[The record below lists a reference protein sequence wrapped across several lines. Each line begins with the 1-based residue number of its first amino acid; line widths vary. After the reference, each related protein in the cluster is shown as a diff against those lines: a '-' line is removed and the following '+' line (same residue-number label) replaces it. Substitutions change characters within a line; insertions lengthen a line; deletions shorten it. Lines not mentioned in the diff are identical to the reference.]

1 MIPPFRHTITLAIL
15 ALSLSARCSH
25 TDDVAAS
32 PAVPAPAA
40 SPIIALFY
48 APDGKSLWS
57 ATLDR
62 QLAVRANDGDTEL
75 YRGKLPASTS
85 MLRVL
90 KDGSLLAGTS
100 DCALDWFEP
109 PRAGEPLKLR
119 REFDGPE
126 ARGIRKRLNPALK
139 DTATDEEKMAA
150 INNLQFN
157 DLVVAPDEK
166 RVAYSLVKGPDMAPI
181 IYDTPTQEVI
191 RVLNLE
197 SGQIESEQIVV
208 RPTLSVAN
216 IKSDDELLGPITL
229 DGSPGAKLAWAD
241 NKTLV
246 VARGLTIAR
255 FDMAGK
261 KLSEW
266 KPANAAET
274 LTRAAALRGTL
285 LSPIAPAARETLIKS
300 WQGRALNPDLQKAL
314 ALSPD
319 GTQLLA
325 TDDSQQGLLTLW
337 NSATGEARILNDWT
351 SFIPGKAKFSPDGTR
366 VAAWDSTLVRS
377 WSGKSE
383 MSYPARENAPI
394 WDIALKD
401 ENIAIGNNAGEV
413 RSFAFGSEMGGKRP
427 ARLEDLRPVVPSRAP

>member
-1 MIPPFRHTITLAIL
+1 MIPPISSFRRAISLAAL
-15 ALSLSARCSH
+15 ALFLCARCSH
-25 TDDVAAS
+25 AADVA
-32 PAVPAPAA
+32 AVPAPAA
-40 SPIIALFY
+40 SPIIALTY

-62 QLAVRANDGDTEL
+62 QLTVRGNDGKTEL
-75 YRGKLPASTS
+75 YRGKLPAFTS

-166 RVAYSLVKGPDMAPI
+166 RVAYSLLQSDIWAGI
-181 IYDTPTQEVI
+181 IYGMPTQEVI

-208 RPTLSVAN
+208 TPTLSTG
-216 IKSDDELLGPITL
+216 KPLSDAELLGPITL

-246 VARGLTIAR
+246 VARGLTISR

-261 KLSEW
+261 KLSAW
-266 KPANAAET
+266 QPANAAET
-274 LTRAAALRGTL
+274 LTRAAALRGTQL
-285 LSPIAPAARETLIKS
+285 LPISPAERETLVQS
-300 WQGRALNPDLQKAL
+300 WPRRALNPDLQKTL

-325 TDDSQQGLLTLW
+325 TDDSQQGLLTL
-337 NSATGEARILNDWT
+337 
-351 SFIPGKAKFSPDGTR
+351 
-366 VAAWDSTLVRS
+366 
-377 WSGKSE
+377 
-383 MSYPARENAPI
+383 
-394 WDIALKD
+394 
-401 ENIAIGNNAGEV
+401 
-413 RSFAFGSEMGGKRP
+413 
-427 ARLEDLRPVVPSRAP
+427 